1 MVHDDHEEKMNQ
13 LNILYYREGD
23 SSKPSGPCNKKTN
36 SGIMKPQFA
45 WTKSTNYSNT
55 VTIDNHRIDIFTVWV
70 RSFVHTCMQPFV
82 LLAKDNDMF
91 LIR

>member
-1 MVHDDHEEKMNQ
+1 MNQ

-55 VTIDNHRIDIFTVWV
+55 VTIDNRRIDIFTVWV
-70 RSFVHTCMQPFV
+70 RSLIHMCNHLCSLQIITTCF
-82 LLAKDNDMF
+82 LLDE
-91 LIR
+91 